1 MEKIEISDQM
11 KFIEKLNTFKIKNSN
26 YDTIMISDFDYTLS
40 ERYYNGKEMFSTYC
54 FIDQSDIVNQKNSN
68 FISESQKLKL
78 EYLPIETNIQLDFE
92 YRKKKIKEWFI
103 KALDLYV
110 NLKFSKEELNI
121 MIQGEAQ
128 KNNFI
133 FRKGLKELFQK
144 LINYDIPI
152 IIISGGLEKPID
164 VMLESVIDNYHQLKE
179 KNKIIL
185 LANSF
190 LFDEN
195 GIVNGYSKPVIYTFN
210 KEDIIQ
216 DEIQKKY
223 PNVNKV
229 FIMGDHLNDYDSIKG
244 LNLKRNNIIGIGFIN
259 LLENERKEKEFQLI
273 KNYKEIYDITIIN
286 GSFLYLIQLL
296 DLIYKKYKRN
306 EI

>member
-190 LFDEN
+190 LFDKN

-210 KEDIIQ
+210 KEDIIK

-273 KNYKEIYDITIIN
+273 KNFKEIYDITIIN

-296 DLIYKKYKRN
+296 DLIYKKYK
-306 EI
+306 

>member
-190 LFDEN
+190 LFDKN

-210 KEDIIQ
+210 KEDIIK

-273 KNYKEIYDITIIN
+273 KNFKEIYDITIIKN
-286 GSFLYLIQLL
+286 QKIIIVIESIS
-296 DLIYKKYKRN
+296 N
-306 EI
+306 

>member
-190 LFDEN
+190 LFDKN

-210 KEDIIQ
+210 KEDIIK

-296 DLIYKKYKRN
+296 DLIYKK
-306 EI
+306 

>member
-190 LFDEN
+190 LFDKN

-210 KEDIIQ
+210 KEDIIK

-273 KNYKEIYDITIIN
+273 KNFKEIYDITIIN

-296 DLIYKKYKRN
+296 DLIYKK
-306 EI
+306 

>member
-78 EYLPIETNIQLDFE
+78 EYLPIEINIQLDFE

-210 KEDIIQ
+210 KEDIIK

-273 KNYKEIYDITIIN
+273 KNFKEIYDITIIN
-286 GSFLYLIQLL
+286 GSFSYSI
-296 DLIYKKYKRN
+296 IRFN
-306 EI
+306 I

>member
-26 YDTIMISDFDYTLS
+26 YDTILISDFDYTLS

-190 LFDEN
+190 LFDKN

-210 KEDIIQ
+210 KEDIIK

-273 KNYKEIYDITIIN
+273 KNFKEIYDITIIN
-286 GSFLYLIQLL
+286 GSFSYSI
-296 DLIYKKYKRN
+296 IRFN
-306 EI
+306 I

>member
-11 KFIEKLNTFKIKNSN
+11 KFIEKLNNFKIVNLN
-26 YDTIMISDFDYTLS
+26 NDTIMISDFDYTLS

-54 FIDQSDIVNQKNSN
+54 FIDQSDFVNQKNSN

-164 VMLESVIDNYHQLKE
+164 IMLESVIDNYHQLKE
-179 KNKIIL
+179 KNKIIV

-210 KEDIIQ
+210 KEDIIKE
-216 DEIQKKY
+216 EIQKKY

-259 LLENERKEKEFQLI
+259 LLENEIKEKEFQLI
-273 KNYKEIYDITIIN
+273 KNFKEIYDITIIN

-296 DLIYKKYKRN
+296 DLIYKKYK
-306 EI
+306 

>member
-273 KNYKEIYDITIIN
+273 KNFKEIYDITIIN

-296 DLIYKKYKRN
+296 DLIYKK
-306 EI
+306 

>member
-210 KEDIIQ
+210 KEDIIK

-286 GSFLYLIQLL
+286 GSFSYSI
-296 DLIYKKYKRN
+296 IRFN
-306 EI
+306 I

>member
-210 KEDIIQ
+210 KEDIIK

-296 DLIYKKYKRN
+296 DLIYKK
-306 EI
+306 

>member
-11 KFIEKLNTFKIKNSN
+11 KFIEKLNNFKIVNLN
-26 YDTIMISDFDYTLS
+26 NDTIMISDFDYTLS

-54 FIDQSDIVNQKNSN
+54 FIDQSDFVNQKNSN

-164 VMLESVIDNYHQLKE
+164 IMLESVIDNYHQLKE

-210 KEDIIQ
+210 KEDIIKE
-216 DEIQKKY
+216 EIQKKY

-259 LLENERKEKEFQLI
+259 LLENEIKEKEFQLI
-273 KNYKEIYDITIIN
+273 KNFKEIYDITIIN

-296 DLIYKKYKRN
+296 DLIYKKYK
-306 EI
+306 

>member
-210 KEDIIQ
+210 KEDIIK

-273 KNYKEIYDITIIN
+273 KNFKEIYDITIIN
-286 GSFLYLIQLL
+286 GSFSYSI
-296 DLIYKKYKRN
+296 IRFN
-306 EI
+306 I

>member
-164 VMLESVIDNYHQLKE
+164 IMLESVIDNYHQLKE

-273 KNYKEIYDITIIN
+273 KNFKEIYDITIIN

-296 DLIYKKYKRN
+296 DLIYKK
-306 EI
+306 

>member
-210 KEDIIQ
+210 KEDIIK

-296 DLIYKKYKRN
+296 DLIYKKYK
-306 EI
+306 

>member
-40 ERYYNGKEMFSTYC
+40 ERYYNRKEMFSTYC

-133 FRKGLKELFQK
+133 FRKILKELFQK

-210 KEDIIQ
+210 KEDIIK

-229 FIMGDHLNDYDSIKG
+229 L
-244 LNLKRNNIIGIGFIN
+244 LWEII
-259 LLENERKEKEFQLI
+259 
-273 KNYKEIYDITIIN
+273 
-286 GSFLYLIQLL
+286 
-296 DLIYKKYKRN
+296 
-306 EI
+306 

>member
-190 LFDEN
+190 LFDKN

-210 KEDIIQ
+210 KEDIIK

-244 LNLKRNNIIGIGFIN
+244 LDLKRNNIIGIGFIN

-273 KNYKEIYDITIIN
+273 KNFKEIYDITIIN

-296 DLIYKKYKRN
+296 DLIYKK
-306 EI
+306 

>member
-164 VMLESVIDNYHQLKE
+164 IMLESVIDNYHQLKE

-210 KEDIIQ
+210 KEDIIK

-273 KNYKEIYDITIIN
+273 KNFKEIYDITIIN

-296 DLIYKKYKRN
+296 DLIYKK
-306 EI
+306 

>member
-78 EYLPIETNIQLDFE
+78 EYLPIEINIQLDFE

-190 LFDEN
+190 LFDKN

-210 KEDIIQ
+210 KEDIIK

-296 DLIYKKYKRN
+296 DLIYKK
-306 EI
+306 

>member
-164 VMLESVIDNYHQLKE
+164 VMLESVI

-210 KEDIIQ
+210 KEDIIK

-273 KNYKEIYDITIIN
+273 KNFKEIYDITIIN

-296 DLIYKKYKRN
+296 DLIYKK
-306 EI
+306 

>member
-190 LFDEN
+190 LFDKN

-210 KEDIIQ
+210 KEDIIK
-216 DEIQKKY
+216 DVIKKKY

-296 DLIYKKYKRN
+296 DLIYKK
-306 EI
+306 